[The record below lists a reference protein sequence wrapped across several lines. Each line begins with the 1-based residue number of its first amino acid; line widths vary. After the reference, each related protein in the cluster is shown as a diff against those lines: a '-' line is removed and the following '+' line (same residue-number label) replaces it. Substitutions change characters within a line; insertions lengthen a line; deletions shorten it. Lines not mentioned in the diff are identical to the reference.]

1 MELKMAVI
9 KDVAK
14 LAEVSVGTVSKYLN
28 NPQSMKEET
37 RRRVQEAIERL
48 QYTPSPLA
56 RSMRTGR
63 TNTIAVVAPDIVNPF
78 FAEVYNSIRFAAVN
92 KGYSPVLYTTEDN
105 IDTLGK
111 YLDDISIHPID
122 GLILC
127 FVEEDERIESLIER
141 IQSQI
146 PIVLFSWDINNTR
159 FNCVSIDV
167 FEGIYKST
175 NHLINLGHKNIA
187 YVGGEKE
194 NKISKQKYS
203 GYLKALK
210 DAGLETGYKYNGTFD
225 LKTGYFAAR
234 EMLMLQEIPT
244 AIVAENDII
253 AIGCLKYLLQ
263 RGVKVP
269 DDIAIIGFDNISISS
284 MYEPSLSTIS
294 LPIYKMGEEA
304 LNLLV
309 SIINNTST
317 KHKHIIMKSEL
328 EVRNSTDKNAPVKFE
343 V

>member
-1 MELKMAVI
+1 MAVI

-28 NPQSMKEET
+28 NPQSMRDET
-37 RRRVQEAIERL
+37 RQKVQDAIEKL
-48 QYTPSPLA
+48 QYSPSPLA

-63 TNTIAVVAPDIVNPF
+63 TNTIAVVAPDIANPF
-78 FAEVYNSIRFAAVN
+78 FAEVYNAIRLASVN
-92 KGYSPVLYTTEDN
+92 NGYTPVLYTTEDD
-105 IDTLGK
+105 IDTLRK
-111 YLDDISIHPID
+111 YLDDISIRQID

-127 FVEEDERIESLIER
+127 FVEEDERIENFIER

-167 FEGIYKST
+167 FEGIFKST
-175 NHLINLGHKNIA
+175 NHLITLGHKNIA
-187 YVGGEKE
+187 YIGGEKG

-210 DAGLETGYKYNGTFD
+210 DADLDVGYVYNGDFN

-234 EMLMLQEIPT
+234 ELFMLTETPT

-253 AIGCLKYLLQ
+253 AIGCMKYLLQ
-263 RGVKVP
+263 RGVKIP

-294 LPIYKMGEEA
+294 LPIYKMGEVV
-304 LNLLV
+304 LNLLLSV
-309 SIINNTST
+309 INNTSSRN
-317 KHKHIIMKSEL
+317 KHVIMKSEL
-328 EVRNSTDKNAPVKFE
+328 VVRNSTDKSVPAQFDI
-343 V
+343 